1 MNQKYTSLS
10 LSMLKVD
17 SEEVNRLDKLT
28 TAAPNMNDT
37 FKKNTEFSRW
47 YQVELPEIKIP
58 NSRNEQ
64 CKDTLIEI
72 HDMVNYSVVFK

>member
-17 SEEVNRLDKLT
+17 SQEVNRLDKLT

-37 FKKNTEFSRW
+37 FKKNTEFSR
-47 YQVELPEIKIP
+47 
-58 NSRNEQ
+58 
-64 CKDTLIEI
+64 
-72 HDMVNYSVVFK
+72 